1 VTDTVLTIKV
11 VPRSSVNEIAGFEG
25 DTLRVKVKSAPVD
38 GRANRD
44 LIELLSRHLGVRKDK
59 VEITSGFRSRR
70 KTITF
75 HDISRE
81 DLVLLLTR

>member
-1 VTDTVLTIKV
+1 VADSILTIKV
-11 VPRSSVNEIAGFEG
+11 VPRSSLNKIAGFEG

-44 LIELLSRHLGVRKDK
+44 LIDVLSTHLGVSKDK
-59 VEITSGFRSRR
+59 VEITSGHRSRR
-70 KTITF
+70 KTVTF
-75 HDISRE
+75 HDISRD